1 MIDTHKSANP
11 AATGFDATN
20 QNTPCESTPQ
30 TKRLAT
36 VTAQLTLAGHA
47 VHHLERGYLV
57 TRWGMTRVCP
67 DLGALV
73 AFARQ
78 VGGRN
83 DPA

>member
-1 MIDTHKSANP
+1 MNAAQEKAAWVFVPPEATQENTHSE
-11 AATGFDATN
+11 F
-20 QNTPCESTPQ
+20 TPEQ
-30 TKRLAT
+30 KRLANLK
-36 VTAQLTLAGHA
+36 AQFALAGHA